1 MHGGL
6 VRLRRKGVET
16 VSGILG
22 KKIGMTSL
30 FDENGEVIP
39 CTVIE
44 AGPCYVTQIRT
55 KEKDGYEAVQLGFDE
70 KRDRLVNKPLKG
82 HFVKAATKMLRL
94 MREFKGFNGTTLK
107 AGDEI
112 KVDMFLPGDIV
123 DVSGKSKGRGFQGVV
138 KRHHFGG
145 VGMTTHGAS
154 DRVRAPGSIGGSSYP
169 SRVFKGMRMGGRMGF
184 ERVTVKNLKVVKV
197 IPESNILII
206 RGSVPGAINGY
217 LEIEKK
223 HH

>member
-1 MHGGL
+1 
-6 VRLRRKGVET
+6 VI
-16 VSGILG
+16 SILG

-30 FDENGEVIP
+30 FDENGEAVP

-55 KEKDGYEAVQLGFDE
+55 KEKDGYEAVQLGYDE
-70 KRDRLVNKPLKG
+70 KKDRLVNKPLKG
-82 HFVKAATKMLRL
+82 HFAKAKTKALRL
-94 MREFKGFNGTTLK
+94 LREFKGFNGTPLK
-107 AGDEI
+107 QGDEV
-112 KVDMFLPGDIV
+112 KVDMFSPGDIV

-138 KRHHFGG
+138 KRHHFSG

-169 SRVFKGMRMGGRMGF
+169 SRVFKGTRMGGRMGF
-184 ERVTVKNLKVVKV
+184 ERVTIKNLKVVKV
-197 IPESNILII
+197 IPESNILIVS
-206 RGSVPGAINGY
+206 GSVPGAINGY

>member
-1 MHGGL
+1 
-6 VRLRRKGVET
+6 

-30 FDENGEVIP
+30 FDENGEAVP

-44 AGPCYVTQIRT
+44 AGPCYVTQVRT
-55 KEKDGYEAVQLGFDE
+55 QAKDGYDAIQLGFDE
-70 KRDRLVNKPLKG
+70 KKDRLVNKPSKG
-82 HFVKAATKMLRL
+82 HFAKAATKALRL
-94 MREFKGFNGTTLK
+94 MREFRGVNGTSMK
-107 AGDEI
+107 AGDEV
-112 KVDMFLPGDIV
+112 KVDIFAPGDIV

-138 KRHHFGG
+138 KRHHFSG

-184 ERVTVKNLKVVKV
+184 ERITIKNLKVVKV

-217 LEIEKK
+217 LEIVKK
-223 HH
+223 HN

>member
-1 MHGGL
+1 M
-6 VRLRRKGVET
+6 
-16 VSGILG
+16 SGILG

-44 AGPCYVTQIRT
+44 AGPCYVTQVRT
-55 KEKDGYEAVQLGFDE
+55 QAKDGYDAIQLGFDE
-70 KRDRLVNKPLKG
+70 KKDRLVNKPSKG
-82 HFVKAATKMLRL
+82 HFAKAATKALRL
-94 MREFKGFNGTTLK
+94 MREFRGVNGTSMK
-107 AGDEI
+107 AGDEV
-112 KVDMFLPGDIV
+112 KVDMFVPGDIV

-138 KRHHFGG
+138 KRHHFSG

-184 ERVTVKNLKVVKV
+184 ERITIKNLKVVKV

-217 LEIEKK
+217 LEIVKK
-223 HH
+223 HN